1 MSNLNVSTIVAILDG
16 KFSNPN
22 VKTKIITVL
31 REILFSFSHLFLS
44 LFLSNFFNGL
54 MIVLLFHS
62 FVYERDHSLSI

>member
-1 MSNLNVSTIVAILDG
+1 MVAILDG

-44 LFLSNFFNGL
+44 LFLSNFLNGL

-62 FVYERDHSLSI
+62 LVHIAVTHSFFWTILLAA